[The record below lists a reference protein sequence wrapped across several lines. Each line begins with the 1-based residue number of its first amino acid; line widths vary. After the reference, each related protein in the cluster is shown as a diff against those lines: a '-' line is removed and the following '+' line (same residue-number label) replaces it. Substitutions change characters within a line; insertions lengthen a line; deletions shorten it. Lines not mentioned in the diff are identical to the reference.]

1 MEMLKPEG
9 KSDPNAILRAVP
21 YCAWLGLTARIED
34 GALILDMPFDPKL
47 IGNPILPA
55 LHGGVVGSLLETAAI
70 VQTIWETGSV
80 KLPKPVDITIDYLR
94 SGKAM
99 ESHARAWLARQGRR
113 VVSAR
118 AEMWQEDP
126 AKPVASFRGHFLLS

>member
-1 MEMLKPEG
+1 MDLLKLQGQP
-9 KSDPNAILRAVP
+9 DPNAILRAVP
-21 YCAWLGLTARIED
+21 YCAWLGLGARVED
-34 GALILDMPFDPKL
+34 GALILDMPFDAKL

-55 LHGGVVGSLLETAAI
+55 LHGGVVGSLLETAAMM
-70 VQTIWETGSV
+70 QTIWETGSV

-94 SGKAM
+94 SGKAV

-126 AKPVASFRGHFLLS
+126 AKPVASFRGHFLLR

>member
-1 MEMLKPEG
+1 MELLTPDG
-9 KSDPNAILRAVP
+9 KSDPNAILRTVP
-21 YCAWLGLTARIED
+21 HCAWLGLTARIED
-34 GALILDMPFDPKL
+34 GAPILDMPFDPKL
-47 IGNPILPA
+47 IGNPMLPA

-70 VQTIWETGSV
+70 VQTIWETGAV

-94 SGKAM
+94 SGKAV

>member
-1 MEMLKPEG
+1 MDLLTPDG
-9 KSDPNAILRAVP
+9 KSDPNAILRTVP

-70 VQTIWETGSV
+70 VQTIWETGAA

-94 SGKAM
+94 SGKAV

>member
-1 MEMLKPEG
+1 MELLTPDG
-9 KSDPNAILRAVP
+9 KSDPNAILRTVP

-47 IGNPILPA
+47 IGNPMLPA

-70 VQTIWETGSV
+70 VQTIWETGAV

-94 SGKAM
+94 SGKAV

-126 AKPVASFRGHFLLS
+126 AKPVASFRGHFLLR